1 MLFLFYGYCHFILTR
16 YGLGAHGCWT
26 TCDGASAGS
35 SPGANA
41 GSSTDTGTRSCQHFT
56 STFSAH
62 KRPSFSPNNSSGMSG
77 LISPCFCVFC
87 SPLSCTLS
95 VLWQMCFPHFLFN
108 WQPGN
113 TYSNSV
119 YYQWLDFFF
128 FLISEKSTLQ
138 VFSSLFRLWV
148 HWRSEGSVL
157 DWNWFEMCATDLVN
171 DFVPSLSCC
180 DIPAR
185 WMDVCDHYISL
196 EIKKEKAKHILCQ
209 NSW

>member
-16 YGLGAHGCWT
+16 YGLGAHGCWP

-128 FLISEKSTLQ
+128 FLNFRKIYFVGFLNPFQ
-138 VFSSLFRLWV
+138 AVSSLEVRRLSLRQKLVWNV
-148 HWRSEGSVL
+148 CHWLSKWL
-157 DWNWFEMCATDLVN
+157 C
-171 DFVPSLSCC
+171 SLSELLWYSSTVNGCM
-180 DIPAR
+180 
-185 WMDVCDHYISL
+185 WSL
-196 EIKKEKAKHILCQ
+196 HFTR
-209 NSW
+209 N

>member
-1 MLFLFYGYCHFILTR
+1 MVIVT
-16 YGLGAHGCWT
+16 
-26 TCDGASAGS
+26 
-35 SPGANA
+35 
-41 GSSTDTGTRSCQHFT
+41 
-56 STFSAH
+56 
-62 KRPSFSPNNSSGMSG
+62 SFSLGMVLVRTDAGQLVMVPQQALAQAQMQAQVQTQGQGPASISPRLSVPTSGPVFRLTTAQVCLAWFHLAFVCFVLLCLVHYQFFDKCASHIFFLIGNQETLTQIQFIISG
-77 LISPCFCVFC
+77 LI
-87 SPLSCTLS
+87 
-95 VLWQMCFPHFLFN
+95 
-108 WQPGN
+108 
-113 TYSNSV
+113 
-119 YYQWLDFFF
+119 FFF